1 MNREFLETLFDET
14 YEMAYANSEEA
25 IILRKKILEKIE
37 ILKGNEII
45 EINDF
50 DLNLQGLVTEK
61 LESFF
66 MGNVNIFK
74 EIYGLDEDNRVEIII
89 ALKNHSETI
98 VNNFIDHAPIYESN
112 LKEFIELKEKFRSE
126 LNEKKRA
133 TFKEYE
139 DLQTER
145 EAFVLEL
152 KFEIMLRISEFL
164 YNIEKV
170 KKIDFMTEEKT
181 PKESEV

>member
-1 MNREFLETLFDET
+1 MNREFLETLYDET
-14 YEMAYANSEEA
+14 YETAYVNSEEA
-25 IILRKKILEKIE
+25 IILRRKIVEKIE
-37 ILKGNEII
+37 ILKSKEIT
-45 EINDF
+45 EISIF
-50 DLNLQGLVTEK
+50 DLDLQGLVTEK

-112 LKEFIELKEKFRSE
+112 LKEFIELKEKFRSG
-126 LNEKKRA
+126 LKEKKRA

-145 EAFVLEL
+145 EAFVL
-152 KFEIMLRISEFL
+152 
-164 YNIEKV
+164 
-170 KKIDFMTEEKT
+170 
-181 PKESEV
+181 

>member
-1 MNREFLETLFDET
+1 MNRKFLETLFDET

-74 EIYGLDEDNRVEIII
+74 EIYGLDEDNKAEIIT
-89 ALKNHSETI
+89 ALKDRSETI
-98 VNNFIDHAPIYESN
+98 VNNFIDNAPIYESN

-126 LNEKKRA
+126 LNEKKRVA
-133 TFKEYE
+133 FKEYE

-152 KFEIMLRISEFL
+152 KFEVMLKISEFL
-164 YNIEKV
+164 FNVEKMN
-170 KKIDFMTEEKT
+170 KIDFMIEKET
-181 PKESEV
+181 PEESEV